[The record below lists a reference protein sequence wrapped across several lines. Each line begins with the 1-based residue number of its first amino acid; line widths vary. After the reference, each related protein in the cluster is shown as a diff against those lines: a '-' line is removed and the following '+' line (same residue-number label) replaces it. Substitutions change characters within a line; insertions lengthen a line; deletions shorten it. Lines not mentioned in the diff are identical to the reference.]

1 MKNAIYNYTLEELSE
16 YFKTI
21 GEKPF
26 RATQVFE
33 WLYRNRV
40 TSFKDM
46 TNISQKLITKLEDEF
61 EIKQLE
67 IVTKQV
73 SKDGTTK
80 YLFRLEDNKLI
91 ETVLMRHNYGNSVC
105 VTSEVGCNMGCVFC
119 ASGEL
124 GKVRNLTLGEMVL
137 QVLMV
142 QRDLDENYQR
152 VSNIVVMGIGE
163 PFDNYETVLKF
174 LQVVNYA
181 KGLEI
186 GARHITV
193 STCGIVPKIKEF
205 ASFPLQINLAISL
218 HAPNDEV
225 RNQIMKINKR
235 YKIEEVIEA
244 VKEYIKVTNRRIT
257 FEYILLKGINDTP
270 KLANQLADL
279 VKDIN
284 CYVNL
289 IPYNEVSTK
298 PFKKTSSEDAQR
310 FFEILH
316 QRGINA
322 TLRMEHGSD
331 ISAACGQLRA
341 KKLLEENN
349 E

>member
-1 MKNAIYNYTLEELSE
+1 MKNDIYNYTLEELSE

-205 ASFPLQINLAISL
+205 ANFPLQINLAISL

-244 VKEYIKVTNRRIT
+244 AE
-257 FEYILLKGINDTP
+257 
-270 KLANQLADL
+270 
-279 VKDIN
+279 
-284 CYVNL
+284 
-289 IPYNEVSTK
+289 
-298 PFKKTSSEDAQR
+298 
-310 FFEILH
+310 
-316 QRGINA
+316 
-322 TLRMEHGSD
+322 
-331 ISAACGQLRA
+331 
-341 KKLLEENN
+341 
-349 E
+349 

>member
-1 MKNAIYNYTLEELSE
+1 MKNDIYNYTLEELSE

-205 ASFPLQINLAISL
+205 ANFPLQINLAISL
-218 HAPNDEV
+218 HAPNDEI
-225 RNQIMKINKR
+225 RNKIMPINKV
-235 YKIEEVIEA
+235 YSISQVIDTI
-244 VKEYIKVTNRRIT
+244 KEYILKTNRRVTI
-257 FEYILLKGINDTP
+257 EYVMLNNVNDSVSNAYELAKLLKGMN
-270 KLANQLADL
+270 
-279 VKDIN
+279 V
-284 CYVNL
+284 YVNL
-289 IPYNEVSTK
+289 IPYNE
-298 PFKKTSSEDAQR
+298 TSHLEFRKSRKEQINK
-310 FFEILH
+310 FFDCLKRE
-316 QRGINA
+316 GINV
-322 TLRMEHGSD
+322 TVRREFGSKID
-331 ISAACGQLRA
+331 AACGQLRS
-341 KKLLEENN
+341 KEEA
-349 E
+349 

>member
-1 MKNAIYNYTLEELSE
+1 MKNDIYNYTLEELSE

-163 PFDNYETVLKF
+163 PFDNYDNVMRFVKII
-174 LQVVNYA
+174 NCG
-181 KGLEI
+181 KGIDI
-186 GARHITV
+186 GSRHITI
-193 STCGIVPKIKEF
+193 STCGVVPGIKKFMKEEG
-205 ASFPLQINLAISL
+205 QVNLAISL
-218 HAPNDEV
+218 HAPNDEL
-225 RNQIMKINKR
+225 RNKIMKINKA
-235 YKIEEVIEA
+235 YPIKELMDTI
-244 VKEYIKVTNRRIT
+244 KEYIKLTNRRVT
-257 FEYILLKGINDTP
+257 FEYIMLEDINDSEKEAKELMEKNVAGIFT
-270 KLANQLADL
+270 NDF
-279 VKDIN
+279 VKM
-284 CYVNL
+284 
-289 IPYNEVSTK
+289 NE
-298 PFKKTSSEDAQR
+298 
-310 FFEILH
+310 
-316 QRGINA
+316 
-322 TLRMEHGSD
+322 LRTRCEAERS
-331 ISAACGQLRA
+331 
-341 KKLLEENN
+341 
-349 E
+349 